1 MSMADAEK
9 FIRNAEK
16 QYAQHDINAS
26 LLKATVELTREVK
39 RISDDIQ
46 RARRQAS
53 RRF

>member
-1 MSMADAEK
+1 MPISEVEK

-26 LLKATVELTREVK
+26 LLKATVELTRELK
-39 RISDDIQ
+39 RIDDDIQ
-46 RARRQAS
+46 RARRQTN